1 MKAVFQI
8 SNFHVM
14 SRMYESCENSSVF
27 WLDDVPKKKIAV
39 KKPEMRVT
47 VTYRLPFHGF
57 LNQVSAVW
65 MLNWLVNSLSVICLV
80 ELLNKSHGCH
90 LSLRRV
96 VLDSGCKAN

>member
-1 MKAVFQI
+1 
-8 SNFHVM
+8 
-14 SRMYESCENSSVF
+14 MYESCENSSVF
-27 WLDDVPKKKIAV
+27 WLDDAPKKKKKIAV

-57 LNQVSAVW
+57 LNQVSVVW
-65 MLNWLVNSLSVICLV
+65 MLNWLVNYLSVICSV
-80 ELLNKSHGCH
+80 ELLNESHGCY